1 MQMMLLDSG
10 NPELDG
16 VPRARVQHHVSR
28 FFSEESQGEA
38 QEQHQCDVLWGGNV
52 HPREKAPSGLGPGV
66 CSDTE
71 CLVGLRPVGP
81 H

>member
-1 MQMMLLDSG
+1 MMLLDSG

-16 VPRARVQHHVSR
+16 VPWARVQHHVSR

-38 QEQHQCDVLWGGNV
+38 QEQHRCDVSWGGNV

-66 CSDTE
+66 CSDMSV
-71 CLVGLRPVGP
+71 LQDSAL
-81 H
+81 